1 MEPEV
6 VFDRVAPILPVRDVD
21 AAVERYRRLG
31 FEVERYTGPAQYAF
45 VDRGPVSMHLH
56 GWRGWPHTGAQV
68 YLYVSDADALHAQWM
83 QAGVD
88 GQFGDP
94 HDTDYGLREF
104 EYTDP
109 EGTVHR
115 VGSPLVSPG
124 AP

>member
-6 VFDRVAPILPVRDVD
+6 VFDRVAPIIPVRDAN
-21 AAVERYRRLG
+21 AAAERYRRLG
-31 FEVERYTGPAQYAF
+31 FEVEWDPGPGQYAF
-45 VDRGPVSMHLH
+45 VNRGPVSMHLH
-56 GWRGWPHTGAQV
+56 GWRGWPHTGGLV
-68 YLYVSDADALHAQWM
+68 YLYVSDADALYGQWT

-88 GQFGDP
+88 GRFEDP
-94 HDTDYGLREF
+94 RDTDYGLREF

-109 EGTVHR
+109 EGKVHR